1 MSVLSLT
8 ILGGHFFLLL
18 LLCLFGLHRLSM
30 VWRWFK
36 YKNVQA
42 ITPIKFKELPKI
54 TVQIPLYNERFV
66 AERIIDAVANFTYPK
81 KQLQIQIV
89 DDSTDETC
97 QLVAARVKHFQQ
109 LGINIE
115 HVQRENRQ
123 GFKAGALKEAMAD
136 ANGEFIA
143 IFDGDFIPSPD
154 LLIKT
159 IHHFAEEKAN
169 RPVDER
175 VAMVQFRWQH
185 LNRASSELTQVQ
197 AMMLDAHFSLEQ
209 QVRYGS
215 KLLFNFNGT
224 AGIWRTEA
232 IIDAGHWSADTL
244 TEDLDLSYRAQLKG
258 WQMIYLNDI
267 ECAGELPAN
276 MNAFKSQQ
284 HRWAKGGVQVMKKML
299 LKVWRA
305 KLPLKTKIEAS
316 FHLSNNL
323 AYLVMLLDTLLFLV
337 PSLWIRHHY
346 QVSDTLWFDLPL
358 LLLSSGGHL
367 IYLFYGQVALGRS
380 KIVAFRKLPRLLL
393 LGIQLAINNA
403 RAGIEALLGQESEFV
418 RTPKDGE
425 LLTSDKVAKPAKS
438 KQADSQQ
445 KKVSTTADS
454 VPFYRAVPPQGAL
467 IELLVALIYSIVFG
481 WIVWQKHWFM
491 VPAIFILTLGFL
503 TTSIHSL
510 RSHYGLAR

>member
-1 MSVLSLT
+1 MA
-8 ILGGHFFLLL
+8 
-18 LLCLFGLHRLSM
+18 
-30 VWRWFK
+30 WRGYK

-42 ITPIKFKELPKI
+42 IIPTKFKALPNI

-66 AERIIDAVANFTYPK
+66 AERIIDAVANFDYPSG
-81 KQLQIQIV
+81 QLQIQIV
-89 DDSTDETC
+89 DDSTDDTR
-97 QLVAARVKHFQQ
+97 QLVSERVKHYQQ

-115 HVQRENRQ
+115 HVQRKNRQ
-123 GFKAGALKEAMAD
+123 GFKAGALKEAMAS
-136 ANGEFIA
+136 ATGEFIA
-143 IFDGDFIPSPD
+143 IFDGDFIPNTD

-159 IHHFAEEKAN
+159 IHHFAEEEVN
-169 RPVDER
+169 LPVNER
-175 VAMVQFRWQH
+175 IAMVQFRWQH

-209 QVRYGS
+209 QVRYAS

-258 WQMIYLNDI
+258 WKMVYLNTV

-284 HRWAKGGVQVMKKML
+284 HRWAKGGVQVMKKIL
-299 LKVWRA
+299 PTVWRA
-305 KLPLKTKIEAS
+305 KLPLPTKIEAS

-337 PSLWIRHHY
+337 PSLLIRHHY

-367 IYLFYGQVALGRS
+367 VYLFYGQVALGRS
-380 KIVAFRKLPRLLL
+380 KFFAFRKLPRLLL

-425 LLTSDKVAKPAKS
+425 FLTSNKLKKQKES
-438 KQADSQQ
+438 KQSIQHEI
-445 KKVSTTADS
+445 KETATDS
-454 VPFYRAVPPQGAL
+454 VSFYRAVPPQGAL

-481 WIVWQKHWFM
+481 WIIWQQHWFM
-491 VPAIFILTLGFL
+491 VPAVFILTLGFL
-503 TTSIHSL
+503 TTSLNSL
-510 RSHYGLAR
+510 RSHYRLMR

>member
-1 MSVLSLT
+1 MSVLSIT
-8 ILGGHFFLLL
+8 ILSGHFLLL
-18 LLCLFGLHRLSM
+18 FILCLFGLHRLSM
-30 VWRWFK
+30 VWRGYK

-42 ITPIKFKELPKI
+42 IVPGKFKELPKI

-66 AERIIDAVANFTYPK
+66 AARIIDAVANFEYPRN
-81 KQLQIQIV
+81 QLQIQIV
-89 DDSTDETC
+89 DDSTDDTS
-97 QLVAARVKHFQQ
+97 QLVSERVKHFQQ

-115 HVQRENRQ
+115 HVQRTNRH
-123 GFKAGALKEAMAD
+123 GFKAGALKEAMTVAT
-136 ANGEFIA
+136 GEFIA
-143 IFDGDFIPSPD
+143 IFDGDFIPNSD
-154 LLIKT
+154 LLINT
-159 IHHFAEEKAN
+159 IHHFAEESTN
-169 RPVDER
+169 MPINER

-209 QVRYGS
+209 QVRYAS
-215 KLLFNFNGT
+215 KRLFNFNGT

-244 TEDLDLSYRAQLKG
+244 TEDLDLSYRAQIKG
-258 WQMIYLNDI
+258 WKMVYLNDI

-299 LKVWRA
+299 PTVWRA
-305 KLPLKTKIEAS
+305 KLPLSTKIEAS

-323 AYLVMLLDTLLFLV
+323 AYLIMLLDTLLFLV
-337 PSLWIRHHY
+337 PSLIIRQHY

-367 IYLFYGQVALGRS
+367 VYLFYGQVALGRS
-380 KIVAFRKLPRLLL
+380 KFFALRKLPRLLL

-425 LLTSDKVAKPAKS
+425 LLVNHTDNQEVESKKS
-438 KQADSQQ
+438 EAHKL
-445 KKVSTTADS
+445 TTTES
-454 VPFYRAVPPQGAL
+454 EPFYSAVPPQGAI
-467 IELLVALIYSIVFG
+467 IELLVAVVYSLVFA
-481 WIVWQKHWFM
+481 WIVWQQHWFM
-491 VPAIFILTLGFL
+491 VPAVFILTLGFL
-503 TTSIHSL
+503 TTSINSL
-510 RSHYGLAR
+510 RSHYRLAQ